1 MADNE
6 RIGVIGLGIMGKPM
20 ARNLMAAGHEVAV
33 YDLFP
38 DPVEELV
45 TDGAILGTSP
55 ADVASKS
62 DVTVVMVQ
70 NSPQSTTVALG
81 ENGIIEAADKGQLV
95 VDMSSIA
102 PLVSQQIGKE
112 LAEAGI
118 DFLDAP
124 VSGGEP
130 GAISGTLAIMVGG
143 TQAAFD
149 RAAPVFN
156 ATGASAV
163 LCGDVGAGGFTKLAN
178 QICVAANINALAEA
192 LVLTSKAGLNPET
205 VFNAIKGGLAG
216 SNVMNTKAPMMFDRN
231 FQAGFRIELHLKDM
245 NNAMDTAQQ
254 MGVPLQLRAQLQQV
268 LQALYNEGNGTDDHA
283 GILKYVEAL
292 AKVEV
297 KKP

>member
-1 MADNE
+1 MADKE

-38 DPVEELV
+38 EPVEELV

-254 MGVPLQLRAQLQQV
+254 MGVPLQLSAQLQQV

-283 GILKYVEAL
+283 GILKYVESL